1 MQTTTNTANTTSMMT
16 DCIQHSKKNEDSYL
30 GKKEYIQYSHSTP
43 L

>member
-1 MQTTTNTANTTSMMT
+1 MQTTANTANTTMMT

-30 GKKEYIQYSHSTP
+30 GKKKYTQYNHSTP